1 VHLVRPKSGRHT
13 DTTSERLRVFR
24 PRVRSLPLLCIL
36 ALACASAPPP
46 APSTPPPIGPPAADF
61 ARSSIAAI
69 LAHREELAL
78 TSAQVEALSRRDDA
92 LAKEDDAL
100 RARIGAKSSSGSTP
114 PPAPSGT
121 GGRHG
126 RRGGQRAPAS
136 GHAPDALTQLDDN
149 DTRAYLEV
157 EEQVLTETQ
166 RPAAREIASAYREAL
181 YDRQH
186 PSASRGGEDAGTST
200 P

>member
-1 VHLVRPKSGRHT
+1 
-13 DTTSERLRVFR
+13 
-24 PRVRSLPLLCIL
+24 VRSLPLLCIL

-46 APSTPPPIGPPAADF
+46 TPSTEPPIVAPSTELP
-61 ARSSIAAI
+61 RSSIAAI

-78 TSAQVEALSRRDDA
+78 TSAQVETLSRRDDA
-92 LAKEDDAL
+92 LAKEDAAL
-100 RARIGAKSSSGSTP
+100 RATLAARSSSGSTSR
-114 PPAPSGT
+114 PAPSAT

-126 RRGGQRAPAS
+126 RRGGQHAPAA

-157 EEQVLTETQ
+157 EEQVLTEAQ
-166 RPAAREIASAYREAL
+166 RPAAREIATAYREAL